1 MSKWRKIM
9 NNIPRASA
17 YYYQHTYYR
26 FGEHYARYYAR
37 GIWRDSASVT
47 NEDLVLNG
55 IEIKS
60 KGTK

>member
-1 MSKWRKIM
+1 M
-9 NNIPRASA
+9 NNIPTGST
-17 YYYQHTYYR
+17 YYHQHTYYQ
-26 FGEHYARYYAR
+26 FGECYARYYYVKKSC
-37 GIWRDSASVT
+37 WRDSATVK